1 MAVCEVFYWGPML
14 FKTRMKPDEV
24 QKLLQICNKDK
35 KRDARKDLA
44 GHIEDEF
51 SVDKL
56 ELSKII
62 EPYIKIF
69 MKSYGQY
76 YGEKCLDLF
85 IKSAWVNFM
94 KAGEFNPQHIHTH
107 CQFSSVICLSY
118 PEALRQENRT
128 YVGTIKNGG
137 PGSLCFAYG
146 EDSIPHSHTYRPF
159 FPEIGDFFI
168 FPWFLRHSVMPFKSK
183 GERITLAA
191 NYDFRIEAK

>member
-1 MAVCEVFYWGPML
+1 MALCEVFYWGPML

-85 IKSAWVNFM
+85 INSSILELQ
-94 KAGEFNPQHIHTH
+94 GNPVSQSTY
-107 CQFSSVICLSY
+107 SV
-118 PEALRQENRT
+118 T
-128 YVGTIKNGG
+128 YSINSTYSISTIV
-137 PGSLCFAYG
+137 S
-146 EDSIPHSHTYRPF
+146 
-159 FPEIGDFFI
+159 
-168 FPWFLRHSVMPFKSK
+168 
-183 GERITLAA
+183 
-191 NYDFRIEAK
+191 

>member
-1 MAVCEVFYWGPML
+1 
-14 FKTRMKPDEV
+14 MKCKNYYKFV
-24 QKLLQICNKDK
+24 IKIK

-94 KAGEFNPQHIHTH
+94 KAGNLTLNTFILTVN
-107 CQFSSVICLSY
+107 
-118 PEALRQENRT
+118 
-128 YVGTIKNGG
+128 
-137 PGSLCFAYG
+137 SL
-146 EDSIPHSHTYRPF
+146 
-159 FPEIGDFFI
+159 
-168 FPWFLRHSVMPFKSK
+168 V
-183 GERITLAA
+183 
-191 NYDFRIEAK
+191 